1 MTPEEL
7 WRGIDRLAAKNG
19 LSASGL
25 AVRAGLDASVFNQ
38 SKRVNNG
45 RPHWITLETLSKI
58 LKVTNTSL
66 VDFVN
71 LIYLP
76 ED

>member
-7 WRGIDRLAAKNG
+7 WRGVDRLAAKNG
-19 LSASGL
+19 LSTSGL
-25 AVRAGLDASVFNQ
+25 AVRSGLHATAFNR
-38 SKRVNNG
+38 SKRIRNG
-45 RPHWITLETLSKI
+45 RPHWITVETLHKI
-58 LKVTNTSL
+58 LKATNTSL
-66 VDFVN
+66 IDFVN